1 MILCWFAT
9 GEDHIELAKVSANVA
24 KHVSPNLHRLLI
36 TFDDVQLNE
45 FDEIRKVESGP
56 LMLRRMQEQMRLL
69 KEGKTCLFLDSDIVV
84 NKPINKYD
92 AFVKLA
98 WREPPKG
105 AEGQC
110 YCGGLIYADGH
121 LAVPLY
127 EEMLHMYED
136 LPEHLHKWW
145 GDQLCL
151 AACAPK
157 YEVDGSIFE
166 NWHYVPESKPEKL
179 LDADFVHFKGP
190 RKKWFFDYAKLRLK
204 A

>member
-1 MILCWFAT
+1 MNLCWFAT
-9 GEDHIELAKVSANVA
+9 GDSHIELAKVSAKVA
-24 KHVSPNLHRLLI
+24 KHVSPEVHRSLI
-36 TFDDVQLNE
+36 TFDDVETEE
-45 FDEIRKVESGP
+45 FDEVHKVEPGP

-69 KEGKTCLFLDSDIVV
+69 KQDRPYVFLDSDIVV
-84 NKPINKYD
+84 NKPIRKYES
-92 AFVKLA
+92 FIKLA

-121 LAVPLY
+121 LAVTLY
-127 EEMLHMYED
+127 EEMLQMYEN

-157 YEVDGSIFE
+157 YDIDESVFE
-166 NWHYVPESKPEKL
+166 NWHYVPESKPEKII
-179 LDADFVHFKGP
+179 DAEFVHFKGP
-190 RKKWFFDYAKLRLK
+190 RKKWFFDYAKLRLG